1 MSSFSEKEN
10 FRKIESVQNA
20 LFSRNKYPIDA
31 FILLQRCPW
40 PRTQDERN
48 KMSEKFKNISER
60 IKARIGDPSQI
71 TITSFA
77 STFLGQ
83 ASKKIRLK
91 KKVEN

>member
-1 MSSFSEKEN
+1 
-10 FRKIESVQNA
+10 
-20 LFSRNKYPIDA
+20 
-31 FILLQRCPW
+31 
-40 PRTQDERN
+40 
-48 KMSEKFKNISER
+48 MSEKFKNISER